1 MLTFGNEDDRFSHSK
16 YYMPTVKLEI
26 TLYWYISKIFDVLI
40 KKKEEAYEKIV
51 EMSKDNDYR
60 TSNLV
65 DYFSKHYK
73 LMTIGLSKEI
83 ELGKPDLR
91 QQINFTGR
99 LERNNGETIF
109 HKNLESIL

>member
-1 MLTFGNEDDRFSHSK
+1 M
-16 YYMPTVKLEI
+16 
-26 TLYWYISKIFDVLI
+26 YWYISNLFDVLI

-51 EMSKDNDYR
+51 EMSKNNDYR

-73 LMTIGLSKEI
+73 LIAIGLSKEI
-83 ELGKPDLR
+83 ELRKSDLR
-91 QQINFTGR
+91 QQINFTGS

-109 HKNLESIL
+109 QKNLESIL